1 MVRLSKTAAAV
12 LGNLYDGPVSL
23 KGLPMTARRR
33 RLQRT
38 LGTLWLH
45 GLVRRTSLG
54 FVLTPAGVRA
64 AHDGR
69 YTPEPLGAARPRR
82 CSRSP

>member
-12 LGNLYDGPVSL
+12 LTMLRAIPGGVRLRDTGVV
-23 KGLPMTARRR
+23 ARRR
-33 RLQRT
+33 DAQKA

-69 YTPEPLGAARPRR
+69 YTPEPLGAA
-82 CSRSP
+82 S